1 MCQLSYINLKNK
13 KFNSL
18 ISLFLASHNSVLN
31 PDGFGVFVNNRIYKS
46 DMPGYMITNIKQIC
60 STDKPIMMHVRKASV
75 NSKNK
80 ENKAH
85 PFAFGCYILM
95 HNGTLEPK
103 SGKIPDD
110 MIDSEYFALEL
121 SKKGNR
127 TVEALQETMK
137 NFKGKFAFLIYNQD
151 ENSYYAVRGKT
162 ADLNIVRITIG
173 DVSGFIINTET
184 DTLVRALIMLENFYP
199 DMKISKIEELD
210 KESIYRVNDD
220 GIEKVGELEENER
233 ASAYELRS
241 FGKPWYYY
249 EHGINHDKD
258 IETLMDK
265 LLESRM
271 ETFEDLLFSFHNFY
285 KVSPLSVPFEKIINF
300 LDIFCECD

>member
-1 MCQLSYINLKNK
+1 MCQLSFVNLKNK
-13 KFNSL
+13 KFNS
-18 ISLFLASHNSVLN
+18 IMSLFLASHNSILN
-31 PDGFGVFVNNRIYKS
+31 PDGFGVFVNDRIYKS

-60 STDKPIMMHVRKASV
+60 STDNPIMMHVRKASV
-75 NSKNK
+75 NSKKN

-85 PFAFGCYILM
+85 PFVFGCYVLM
-95 HNGTLEPK
+95 HNGTLEPQ

-121 SKKGNR
+121 SKRGNR

-137 NFKGKFAFLIYNQD
+137 NFKGKFAFLIYNRD

-162 ADLNIVRITIG
+162 ADLNIVNVSIG
-173 DVSGFIINTET
+173 GTSGFIINTET

-199 DMKISKIEELD
+199 DTKVSKIEELD
-210 KESIYRVNDD
+210 KESIYKINDD
-220 GIEKVGELEENER
+220 GIEKVGKLEENER
-233 ASAYELRS
+233 ISYELRS

-249 EHGINHDKD
+249 EYGINRDKD

-271 ETFEDLLFSFHNFY
+271 KTFEDLLFSFYNFY
-285 KVSPLSVPFEKIINF
+285 KVSPLSVSFEKIMSF
-300 LDIFCECD
+300 LDTFCGCD